1 MIGRRGSCAEIGV
14 IATDDIPRGQCLAV
28 IPRRVLLSCAN
39 CDIAGLVSQEKELME
54 SATSS
59 WLPLLIALAAEC
71 TKKVS
76 INMFMADLCKFVKM
90 GLSINLCDFCSCVL
104 VLYACMT

>member
-14 IATDDIPRGQCLAV
+14 VATDDIPRGQCLAV

-71 TKKVS
+71 TKKVN
-76 INMFMADLCKFVKM
+76 ID
-90 GLSINLCDFCSCVL
+90 IIYQHL
-104 VLYACMT
+104 VNKQ